1 MLKTEEIRVRDPFV
15 LVREDTYYLYETHP
29 PGDYNPLTA
38 PVVISRSST
47 GALTATLNGQPL
59 WVEVVPEDNMEIVQI
74 TVGNSKGYELPATG
88 GAGVNLLYTI
98 GGAMMLVSGVLYLCG
113 MRRKREGR
121 YNE

>member
-1 MLKTEEIRVRDPFV
+1 MIIT
-15 LVREDTYYLYETHP
+15 
-29 PGDYNPLTA
+29 
-38 PVVISRSST
+38 RSST
-47 GALTATLNGQPL
+47 GALTATLDGQPL
-59 WVEVVPEDNMEIVQI
+59 PVEVRAEDNLEIVRI
-74 TVGNSKGYELPATG
+74 TVGNSRGYELPATG